1 MQRDH
6 PVIRLKPKTNA
17 QRVRH
22 GFPWVY
28 DNELVTDRRTKGLRP
43 GSLAILQDHSQNILG
58 LFAVNPNSK
67 IFARKLSD
75 NVGSLINADWFA
87 QKITKALALREQL
100 YSQPYYRLVHAE
112 ADHLPGL
119 IIDRFKDLLVIQPN
133 AAWVDQLM
141 DELVEALKNVLAPT
155 SIVINGAGRAR
166 VLEGLDEARRMGL
179 GDMPTAAIKVPM
191 NGAIY
196 FADVAQGQKT
206 GIFYDQRP
214 NHHFVQN
221 LSSGKKVLD
230 VFSHVGGF
238 GLAAMA
244 NGAAEVTCVDGSQ
257 LALDL
262 AARGASATKSDAPL
276 EIIRGDAFDVMI
288 NMASHG
294 KIFDIVICDPPAF
307 APQKASREAGL
318 RAYERVARLAS
329 CLVADSGYL
338 ALCSCSHSADL
349 ERFRASCI
357 RGIGRAGRQAQLI
370 YTGGA
375 GPDHPHHMALAESSY
390 LKTLVFRMQ

>member
-28 DNELVTDRRTKGLRP
+28 DNELVTDRRTKGLQP

-166 VLEGLDEARRMGL
+166 VLEGLDESRRMGL

-196 FADVAQGQKT
+196 FADVAEGQKT

-214 NHHFVQN
+214 NHHFVQK

-262 AARGASATKSDAPL
+262 AARGASATKSDVPL

>member
-214 NHHFVQN
+214 NHHFVQK

-338 ALCSCSHSADL
+338 ALCSCSHAADL

>member
-28 DNELVTDRRTKGLRP
+28 DNELVTDRRTKGLQP

-67 IFARKLSD
+67 IFARKLCD

-166 VLEGLDEARRMGL
+166 VLEGLDESRRMGL

-196 FADVAQGQKT
+196 FADVAEGQKT

-214 NHHFVQN
+214 NHHFVQK

-244 NGAAEVTCVDGSQ
+244 NGAAEVTFVDGSQ
-257 LALDL
+257 PALDL
-262 AARGASATKSDAPL
+262 AARGASATKSDVPL

-288 NMASHG
+288 NLALHG

-338 ALCSCSHSADL
+338 TLCSCSHSADL

>member
-28 DNELVTDRRTKGLRP
+28 DNELVTDRRTKGLQP

-166 VLEGLDEARRMGL
+166 VLEGLDECRRMGL

-196 FADVAQGQKT
+196 FADVAEGQKT

-214 NHHFVQN
+214 NHHFVQK

-257 LALDL
+257 PALDL
-262 AARGASATKSDAPL
+262 AARGASATKSDVPL

-288 NMASHG
+288 NLALHG

-338 ALCSCSHSADL
+338 TLCSCSHSADL

>member
-28 DNELVTDRRTKGLRP
+28 DNELVTDRRTKVLRP
-43 GSLAILQDHSQNILG
+43 GSLAVLQDHAQNVLG

-75 NVGSLINADWFA
+75 NVDSLIGPDWFV
-87 QKITKALALREQL
+87 QKVTKALVLREQL
-100 YSQPYYRLVHAE
+100 YSQPYYRLIHAE
-112 ADHLPGL
+112 ADYLPGL
-119 IIDRFKDLLVIQPN
+119 IIDRFEDLLVIQPN

-166 VLEGLDEARRMGL
+166 VLEGLDESRRMAF
-179 GDMPTAAIKVPM
+179 GDMPTAAIEVPM

-196 FADVAQGQKT
+196 FADVAEGQKT

-214 NHHFVQN
+214 NHHFVQK
-221 LSSGKKVLD
+221 LSAGKKVLD

-244 NGAAEVTCVDGSQ
+244 NGATKVTCVDSSQ
-257 LALDL
+257 PALDL
-262 AARGASATKSDAPL
+262 AVRGASATQADVPF
-276 EIIRGDAFDVMI
+276 EIIKGDAFDVMI
-288 NMASHG
+288 NMASQG
-294 KIFDIVICDPPAF
+294 KIFDIVVCDPPAF
-307 APQKASREAGL
+307 APQKASREVGL

-329 CLVADSGYL
+329 GLVADGGYL
-338 ALCSCSHSADL
+338 ALCSCSHAADL

-357 RGIGRAGRQAQLI
+357 RGIGRAGRHAQLI
-370 YTGGA
+370 HTGGA

>member
-28 DNELVTDRRTKGLRP
+28 DNELVTDRRTKGLQP

-75 NVGSLINADWFA
+75 NVGTLINADWFA

-262 AARGASATKSDAPL
+262 AARGASATKSDVPL

-288 NMASHG
+288 NLALHG

-338 ALCSCSHSADL
+338 ALCSCSHAADL

>member
-166 VLEGLDEARRMGL
+166 VLEGLDESRRMGL

-196 FADVAQGQKT
+196 FADVAEGQKT

-257 LALDL
+257 PALDL
-262 AARGASATKSDAPL
+262 AARGASATKSDVPL

-288 NMASHG
+288 NLALHG

-338 ALCSCSHSADL
+338 ALCSCSHAADL

>member
-214 NHHFVQN
+214 NHHFVQK
-221 LSSGKKVLD
+221 LSAGKKVLD

-262 AARGASATKSDAPL
+262 AARGASATKSDVPL

>member
-338 ALCSCSHSADL
+338 ALCSCSHAADL

>member
-166 VLEGLDEARRMGL
+166 VLEGLDESRRMAF
-179 GDMPTAAIKVPM
+179 GDMPTAAIEVPM

-196 FADVAQGQKT
+196 FADVAEGQKT

-214 NHHFVQN
+214 NHHFVQK

-262 AARGASATKSDAPL
+262 AARGASATKSDVPL

-338 ALCSCSHSADL
+338 ALCSCSHAADL

>member
-67 IFARKLSD
+67 IFARKLCD

-133 AAWVDQLM
+133 AAWVDQLL
-141 DELVEALKNVLAPT
+141 DELVEALKTVLAPT

-166 VLEGLDEARRMGL
+166 VLEGLDECRRMGL
-179 GDMPTAAIKVPM
+179 GNMPTAAIKVPM

-196 FADVAQGQKT
+196 FADVAEGQKT

-214 NHHFVQN
+214 NHHFVQK

-257 LALDL
+257 PALDL
-262 AARGASATKSDAPL
+262 AARGASATKSDVPL

-288 NMASHG
+288 NLALHG

-338 ALCSCSHSADL
+338 TLCSCSHSADL

>member
-28 DNELVTDRRTKGLRP
+28 DNELVTDRRTKALRP
-43 GSLAILQDHSQNILG
+43 GSLAVLQDHAQNVLG

-75 NVGSLINADWFA
+75 NVDSLIGSDWFV
-87 QKITKALALREQL
+87 QKVTKALVLREQL
-100 YSQPYYRLVHAE
+100 YSQPYYRLIHAE
-112 ADHLPGL
+112 ADYLPGL
-119 IIDRFKDLLVIQPN
+119 IIDRFEDLLVIQPN

-166 VLEGLDEARRMGL
+166 VLEGLDESRCMAF
-179 GDMPTAAIKVPM
+179 GDMPTAAIEVPM

-196 FADVAQGQKT
+196 FADVAEGQKT

-214 NHHFVQN
+214 NHHFVQK

-257 LALDL
+257 PALDL
-262 AARGASATKSDAPL
+262 AARGASATKSDVPL

-288 NMASHG
+288 NLALHG

-338 ALCSCSHSADL
+338 TLCSCSHSADL

>member
-262 AARGASATKSDAPL
+262 AARGASATKSDVPL

-338 ALCSCSHSADL
+338 ALCSCSHAADL

>member
-28 DNELVTDRRTKGLRP
+28 DNELVTDRRTKGLQP

-257 LALDL
+257 PALDL
-262 AARGASATKSDAPL
+262 AARGASATKSDVPL

-288 NMASHG
+288 NLALHG

-338 ALCSCSHSADL
+338 ALCSCSHAADL

>member
-166 VLEGLDEARRMGL
+166 VLEGLDESRCMAF
-179 GDMPTAAIKVPM
+179 GDMPTAAIEVPM

-196 FADVAQGQKT
+196 FADVAEGQKT

-262 AARGASATKSDAPL
+262 AARGASATKSDVPL

-338 ALCSCSHSADL
+338 ALCSCSHAADL

>member
-166 VLEGLDEARRMGL
+166 VLEGLDESRCMAF
-179 GDMPTAAIKVPM
+179 GDMPTAAIEVPM

-196 FADVAQGQKT
+196 FADVAEGQKT

-214 NHHFVQN
+214 NHHFVQK

-262 AARGASATKSDAPL
+262 AARGASATKSDVPL

-338 ALCSCSHSADL
+338 ALCSCSHAADL